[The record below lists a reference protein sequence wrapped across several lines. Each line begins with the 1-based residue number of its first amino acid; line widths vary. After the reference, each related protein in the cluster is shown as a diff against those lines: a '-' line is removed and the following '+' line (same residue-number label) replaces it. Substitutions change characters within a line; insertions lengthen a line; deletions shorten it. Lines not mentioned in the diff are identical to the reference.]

1 MGASNGSS
9 KQADLVPPLPRE
21 LQIEVT
27 GACNLRCR
35 MCLVSYRPPLNK
47 MEGSL
52 SFDTFR
58 QIVDDLPELESIT
71 MQGLGEPLLAPHL
84 FDMIEY
90 ASARGIAVGFNTNA
104 TLLTRAKAE
113 RLVKAGLDW
122 LHISLDGATAATYES
137 IRDGSSFERVESNVK
152 GLIEVMRALGSDKPE
167 IELVF
172 VAMRGNIAEL
182 SALVR
187 LAAAWGVP
195 KLWVQNLSHSF
206 SDTDPAGDYHGIRS
220 FTATEA
226 LWSDC
231 AVGDGEPSAQEIFD
245 AARSLAGTLRVEL
258 RLPEVDEQPAGRA
271 AGTPGCDWPWRSA
284 YLNHTGEVQ
293 PCCMVMGADRAV
305 LGDLRA
311 DTFPEVW
318 SSQAYQDFRGALLT
332 DEPPAVCQ
340 GCSLYRGVF

>member
-27 GACNLRCR
+27 GACNLRCQ
-35 MCLVSYRPPLNK
+35 MCLVRYRPPLNK
-47 MEGSL
+47 IEGSL
-52 SFDTFR
+52 SFDSFK
-58 QIVDDLPELESIT
+58 QIVDDLPGLETIT

-84 FDMIEY
+84 FEMIEY
-90 ASARGIAVGFNTNA
+90 AAARDIAVGFNTNG

-122 LHISLDGATAATYES
+122 LHISVDGANAATYES
-137 IRDGSSFERVESNVK
+137 IRDGSSFERVESNVR
-152 GLIEVMRALGSDKPE
+152 GLIDVMRTLDSDKPD

-172 VAMRGNIAEL
+172 VAMRRNIGEL
-182 SALVR
+182 CDLVR
-187 LAAAWGVP
+187 LTAGWGVP
-195 KLWVQNLSHSF
+195 KLWVQNLAHSF
-206 SDTDPAGDYHGIRS
+206 SDTDPAGDYHEISS

-226 LWSDC
+226 LWSGR
-231 AVGDGEPSAQEIFD
+231 AGPDGERSAQAIFD
-245 AARSLAGTLRVEL
+245 EARALAGALGVEL
-258 RLPEVDEQPAGRA
+258 RLPEVGEGAAGRA
-271 AGTPGCDWPWRSA
+271 PGTPGCDWPWRSA

-305 LGDLRA
+305 LGDVRA

-318 SSQAYQDFRGALLT
+318 SSQAYQDFRSALLT
-332 DEPPAVCQ
+332 DHPPAVCK